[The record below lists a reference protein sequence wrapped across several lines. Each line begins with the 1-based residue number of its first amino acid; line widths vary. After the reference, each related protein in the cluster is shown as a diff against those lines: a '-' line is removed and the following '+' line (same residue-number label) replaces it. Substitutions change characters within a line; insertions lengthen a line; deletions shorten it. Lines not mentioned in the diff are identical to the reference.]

1 MYALFSFRSVLKV
14 ISFIASFVLCSVKSP
29 GHDVEIRYRV
39 SLLDVHVPDDL
50 HRQDRQDAF
59 RLDQGRALLTFA
71 EMLVNWFALLPC
83 ETNTHEDL
91 SGAPCERHPAAFF
104 FCFPY
109 CEAGDQRYVV
119 SCSLCRTQQDPTG
132 KRHPAT
138 LSHRESSSVG

>member
-1 MYALFSFRSVLKV
+1 MIRLTASFVFSSVLKV
-14 ISFIASFVLCSVKSP
+14 IRLFVFCSVKSP
-29 GHDVEIRYRV
+29 GHGVAIRYQIDF
-39 SLLDVHVPDDL
+39 LDVRVPDDL

-104 FCFPY
+104 FVSPTVRQETSATLCF
-109 CEAGDQRYVV
+109 ALR
-119 SCSLCRTQQDPTG
+119 RAQQDPTG
-132 KRHPAT
+132 
-138 LSHRESSSVG
+138 